1 MIGILILICVL
12 VIITICLLFS
22 NLSSFKKV
30 SNFQTVTT
38 VTTVPTV
45 NEQKIEN
52 DEFLDAYNK
61 VKKRQEEQDKN
72 EIPLTWNPN
81 NTLESMILQPC
92 LSNID
97 GSAAP
102 GRLTCHTAPAW
113 WYPEN
118 KYNPDNFREIYY
130 GDRYNPIYN
139 YLGNAQEMFWDF
151 KSVKDTFSII

>member
-1 MIGILILICVL
+1 MIGILLLTSIL

-30 SNFQTVTT
+30 SNFQTV
-38 VTTVPTV
+38 PTV
-45 NEQKIEN
+45 EEQQIEN

-72 EIPLTWNPN
+72 EIPFTWNPN

-92 LSNID
+92 LSNIN
-97 GSAAP
+97 GSSEP
-102 GRLTCHTAPAW
+102 GRLTCFTAQAW
-113 WYPEN
+113 WYPEK
-118 KYNPDNFREIYY
+118 KYNKDNFREIYY